1 MKSRK
6 YMMKLEKWLN
16 ISQEWLTNHKNE
28 IRKWPSHYSKNSWVT
43 IAHVRILKMVEE
55 IKEMTDEIKKM
66 ADKILKWLSRGS
78 KIAES
83 L

>member
-1 MKSRK
+1 
-6 YMMKLEKWLN
+6 
-16 ISQEWLTNHKNE
+16 
-28 IRKWPSHYSKNSWVT
+28 
-43 IAHVRILKMVEE
+43 MVEE